1 VRVISYNLRKNRA
14 SGELV
19 ALAENYEPDV
29 LCLQEADTLEL
40 PDDIGTLHLADST
53 LTNRL
58 GLAVY
63 YRQDR
68 FDAVTSQAFALK
80 KSLHDMVLRP
90 AHERLIGTRLVDK
103 VAQRELVVASFH
115 AAPLTARNSLRRNQI
130 RSAHEELNRLGPGLP
145 TLMVGDYNYPIFK
158 GNLGD
163 KVTESG
169 YDLTLSDTRTYT
181 RYKFFSGHF
190 DLATS
195 VGLTI
200 ENVETLPR
208 GTSDHM
214 PILVTSSYTAEPVRQ
229 TVRQSARKTVRETD
243 AARSGVQAGT
253 QTATPVG
260 TKTPSTDFDI

>member
-1 VRVISYNLRKNRA
+1 VRVISYNLRKDRA

-19 ALAENYEPDV
+19 ALAANYEPDL

-40 PDDIGTLHLADST
+40 PDDIGRLHLADST

-58 GLAVY
+58 GLAIY

-68 FDAVTSQAFALK
+68 FRAVTTQAFALK
-80 KSLHDMVLRP
+80 KSLHDIVLRP

-103 VAQRELVVASFH
+103 EAQRELVVASFH

-145 TLMVGDYNYPIFK
+145 ILMVGDYNYPIFK

-181 RYKFFSGHF
+181 RYKFFRGHF
-190 DLATS
+190 DFATS

-200 ENVETLPR
+200 ENVETLAR

-214 PILVTSSYTAEPVRQ
+214 PILVTSSYSVDPVHQ
-229 TVRQSARKTVRETD
+229 TVRQSARKTSRETD
-243 AARSGVQAGT
+243 AARSMTTSA
-253 QTATPVG
+253 PP
-260 TKTPSTDFDI
+260 PSADFDI